1 MLKYSSDTINRDM
14 FDAARRMAILA
25 EYRDPDAGHHIDRI
39 RGYCA
44 VLARGLELSPL
55 EAELIAAGSMLHDIG
70 KALIPFAV
78 LQKTESLT
86 PQEWEQIKQHTL
98 AGAEHLRGS
107 PSPVLQFGEVI
118 ALTHHERWDGSGYPN
133 EISGDEIPLSGRIC
147 AVADVFDALTTN
159 RPYKEEVS
167 VQEAR
172 ELIRSASGT
181 LFDPQVV
188 DSFLKNFDE
197 LVLVRTH
204 NR

>member
-1 MLKYSSDTINRDM
+1 MI
-14 FDAARRMAILA
+14 DAARRMAILA
-25 EYRDPDAGHHIDRI
+25 EIRDPDAAHHVDRI

-55 EAELIAAGSMLHDIG
+55 EVDLVAAGAMLHDIG
-70 KALIPFAV
+70 KAMLPHAL

-86 PQEWEQIKQHTL
+86 AKEWDQIKQHTL

-118 ALTHHERWDGSGYPN
+118 ALTHHERWDGSGYPH
-133 EISGDEIPLSGRIC
+133 EISGDKIPLSGRIC
-147 AVADVFDALTTN
+147 AVADVFDALTTS

-167 VQEAR
+167 VHEAR
-172 ELIRSASGT
+172 ELIHSASGT

-188 DSFLKNFDE
+188 DVFVRSFE
-197 LVLVRTH
+197 EITLVRTH